1 MRQPLALFLAVAVLA
16 SFAICAHA
24 SNYTSET
31 LVKAVNQVYQP
42 GGALENKGPAQYIE
56 WLEEV
61 PAR

>member
-1 MRQPLALFLAVAVLA
+1 MRQPWALLLAVAALA
-16 SFAICAHA
+16 SFAICAQA

-31 LVKAVNQVYQP
+31 LVKAVNQVYEP
-42 GGALENKGPAQYIE
+42 GGVLADKGPAQYIE